1 MSDVK
6 RYDPFGY
13 DGLSALMHEDELG
26 GWVLTEN
33 YEALEVERDTL
44 RAEVERLR
52 GLLKECRPAVAG
64 EVAKWQR
71 LAVMGG
77 HRGGELASGLLQRID
92 AALEVSA

>member
-1 MSDVK
+1 MSGVK
-6 RYDPFGY
+6 FEPLRSLARNAQRRHMEMQCDP
-13 DGLSALMHEDELG
+13 S
-26 GWVLTEN
+26 WVLDVF
-33 YEALEVERDTL
+33 AERDTL
-44 RAEVERLR
+44 RAEVDQLR